1 MALSLPYC
9 CSLQEMR
16 HFGLLSGMRQR
27 LVARLLLATQSTE
40 PNKLSVDLKDIA
52 PIFVVLAIGIAASVA
67 LLLAEICHG
76 AWSPRM

>member
-1 MALSLPYC
+1 
-9 CSLQEMR
+9 
-16 HFGLLSGMRQR
+16 MRQR